1 MSTAIM
7 QEPATTI
14 SKARI
19 ESLIDG
25 IFAFSMTL
33 LVASLIFPNAM
44 GDSAN
49 TIKLVDLLWNL
60 APDIM
65 YYAISFMILSNYWLL
80 SNQLHTYLPAA
91 MEMHSVRIIFAS
103 LILVAIMPV
112 STVIAATY
120 GGNPYSDVILEA
132 NLFAIGILFS
142 LHWWQIIRKPDI
154 QQDPVSRLQGC
165 IALRKN
171 LVTPLVASLAIIIA
185 IAGVPWSIALLVVV
199 PFLETWA
206 KKSCYSRQSG

>member
-1 MSTAIM
+1 MSTAIIP
-7 QEPATTI
+7 EPAITI

-49 TIKLVDLLWNL
+49 TINLNELLWNL
-60 APDIM
+60 APDLL
-65 YYAISFMILSNYWLL
+65 YYAIAFMILSNYWLL
-80 SNQLHTYLPAA
+80 SNQLHTYIPSAV
-91 MEMHSVRIIFAS
+91 EMHSVRIIFAS

-120 GGNPYSDVILEA
+120 GGNPYSDIVLEA

-142 LHWWQIIRKPDI
+142 LHWWHLIRKPDI
-154 QQDPVSRLQGC
+154 RQDPISRLQAC
-165 IALRKN
+165 IALKKN
-171 LVTPLVASLAIIIA
+171 LVTPVVALCAIVIALAGI
-185 IAGVPWSIALLVVV
+185 PWSVALLIVV
-199 PFLETWA
+199 PFLEIWA
-206 KKSCYSRQSG
+206 KKSCY